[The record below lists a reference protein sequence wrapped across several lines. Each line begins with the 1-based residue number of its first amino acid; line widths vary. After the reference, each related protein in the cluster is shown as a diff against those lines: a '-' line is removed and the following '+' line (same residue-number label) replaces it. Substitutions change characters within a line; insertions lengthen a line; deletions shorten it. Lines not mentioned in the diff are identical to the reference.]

1 MYVNPTTGPSVYF
14 EAPIES
20 PRSSAHSPYLTSPGL
35 ILHFISKVRVSVGAE
50 KASDF
55 TTDNSE
61 SKLLTHF

>member
-1 MYVNPTTGPSVYF
+1 MYVNPTTGPSFYF

-20 PRSSAHSPYLTSPGL
+20 LRSSVHSPYLTSGL
-35 ILHFISKVRVSVGAE
+35 ILHFIPKVRVSTGAE

-61 SKLLTHF
+61 SKILTHF